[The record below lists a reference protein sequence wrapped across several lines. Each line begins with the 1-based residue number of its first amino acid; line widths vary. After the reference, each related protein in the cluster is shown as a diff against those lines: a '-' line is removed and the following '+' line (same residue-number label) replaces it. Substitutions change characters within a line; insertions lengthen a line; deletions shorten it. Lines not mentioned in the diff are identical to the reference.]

1 MSGLRVARSLWIHRR
16 LFLELVKRD
25 VRSRY
30 AGSRFGLVWSFVNPL
45 VQLASYGLIF
55 GLVYAPARGADR
67 WVFLA
72 SLFCGLWSWWAFQE
86 ATLRGLSSLV
96 DQAHLLKRAPLPVEL
111 CVLSA
116 AAASFLLQSLGFLLF
131 LAIFGATGLVP
142 LGPQMVWLPVA
153 LALGFALT
161 SGAALVLAPIQLV
174 VRDTVNVVNAALL
187 LGFFASPV
195 LYRLDS
201 LPPSLQRVAL
211 LNPLS
216 GLIGMYR
223 LAVLGTSL
231 DSPTPVVLCVAV
243 SLAAWALGATLLR
256 RLEGFLD
263 EYW

>member
-1 MSGLRVARSLWIHRR
+1 MPALRVARALWIHRR
-16 LFLELVKRD
+16 LFVELVKRD

-55 GLVYAPARGADR
+55 GYVYTPANASDRG
-67 WVFLA
+67 VFLA

-86 ATLRGLSSLV
+86 ATMRGLSSLV

-111 CVLSA
+111 CVVSA
-116 AAASFLLQSLGFLLF
+116 AAGSFLLQSLGFLLF
-131 LAIFGATGLVP
+131 LAVFSVSGVVGVSSNIL
-142 LGPQMVWLPVA
+142 WLPVA
-153 LALGFALT
+153 LLLGFALT
-161 SGAALVLAPIQLV
+161 SGAALVLAPVQLV

-195 LYRLDS
+195 LYRVDS
-201 LPPSLQRVAL
+201 LPVRMQRIAL

-223 LAVLGTSL
+223 LAVLGIPL
-231 DSPTPVVLCVAV
+231 DSATPVFLCVGVA
-243 SLAAWALGATLLR
+243 LAAWTAGAVLLG